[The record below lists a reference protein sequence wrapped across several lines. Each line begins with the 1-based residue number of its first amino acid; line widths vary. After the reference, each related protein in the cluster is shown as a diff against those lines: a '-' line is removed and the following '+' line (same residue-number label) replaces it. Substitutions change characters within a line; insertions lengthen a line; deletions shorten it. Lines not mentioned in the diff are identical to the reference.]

1 MNNVITKFKRQNTQ
15 LVSYDYN
22 TKVFIDFRIKEQAK
36 HKPNQSYLLLSNKI
50 DILFKRVQSLSTN

>member
-1 MNNVITKFKRQNTQ
+1 MNNVINKFKKPNTQ

-36 HKPNQSYLLLSNKI
+36 HKPSQSYLLLSNKI
-50 DILFKRVQSLSTN
+50 EMLFKKIRELSKN